1 MAVIERPVAK
11 PRPIYLNLLRIR
23 QPVPA
28 IVSVLHRISG
38 ALLFLVGIP
47 FILWLAQHALGSEQG
62 WEATRSALGHPL
74 VKLVLLALAWAYLH
88 HLLAGIRH
96 VVQDLHIGMQLKSA
110 RASAASVLVVSLLV
124 TLGVAIRL
132 W

>member
-1 MAVIERPVAK
+1 MAALDRPVAK

-23 QPVPA
+23 QPAPA

-38 ALLFLVGIP
+38 ALLFLLGIP
-47 FILWLAQHALGSEQG
+47 FVLWTAQQALASPEG
-62 WEATRSALGHPL
+62 WDATRSALAQPL
-74 VKLVLLALAWAYLH
+74 VKLVLLVLAWAYLH

-96 VVQDLHIGMQLKSA
+96 VIQDLHIGMQLKSS
-110 RASAASVLVVSLLV
+110 RASAATVLVLSLLL